1 MAEVQT
7 HNEAGE
13 MTQIFIEFVMMQA
26 QNAALFLGQ
35 IPNPRG
41 GPTEVNL
48 PLAKM
53 FIDQLAV
60 IGAKTQGNLNAD
72 EAKVLDSALTQLE
85 AAFLDVASR
94 TEGFHP
100 GESLAPPREAAPPV
114 PEPAAIAPP
123 TAPPAPAPEPPA
135 PAPAPVAEES
145 RKRFTKSYGA

>member
-41 GPTEVNL
+41 GEPEVNL

-60 IGAKTQGNLNAD
+60 IAAKTHGNLNAD
-72 EAKVLDSALTQLE
+72 EAKVLDGALTQLE

-100 GESLAPPREAAPPV
+100 GESLAPPLAAPPA
-114 PEPAAIAPP
+114 PEPAAIVAPS
-123 TAPPAPAPEPPA
+123 APSAAE
-135 PAPAPVAEES
+135 PAPVEEG

>member
-1 MAEVQT
+1 
-7 HNEAGE
+7 

-41 GPTEVNL
+41 GEPEVNL

-60 IGAKTQGNLNAD
+60 IAAKTHGNLNAD
-72 EAKVLDSALTQLE
+72 EAKVLDGALTQLE
-85 AAFLDVASR
+85 AAFMDVASR

-100 GESLAPPREAAPPV
+100 GESLAPATQTVAPPAAP
-114 PEPAAIAPP
+114 APP
-123 TAPPAPAPEPPA
+123 PTPESAPQAVAPPAAPPAPE
-135 PAPAPVAEES
+135 PAPVEES